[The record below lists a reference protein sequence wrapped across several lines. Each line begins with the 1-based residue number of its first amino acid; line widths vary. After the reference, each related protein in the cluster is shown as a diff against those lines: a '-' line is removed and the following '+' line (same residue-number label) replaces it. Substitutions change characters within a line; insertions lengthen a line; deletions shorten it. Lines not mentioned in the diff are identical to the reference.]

1 MPFCLLMRTAKE
13 MFELVTKVNLRRCFL
28 WWYFLAEMKSQLLER
43 GLTLELYK
51 QNSFL
56 CLIMLDV
63 VVASTKVTR
72 ITYNIFN
79 SIVVYVFGI
88 IQWFETWL
96 LYNLC
101 DSPSN
106 AESVEFIIQSL
117 DCLLNKFGLTK
128 NVVCS
133 PFYIPA
139 TFHYANYCNL

>member
-1 MPFCLLMRTAKE
+1 MFPLMILFSGDEEWTLGK
-13 MFELVTKVNLRRCFL
+13 
-28 WWYFLAEMKSQLLER
+28 R

-63 VVASTKVTR
+63 VVATR

-88 IQWFETWL
+88 IQRFETWL

-139 TFHYANYCNL
+139 AFHYANYCNL